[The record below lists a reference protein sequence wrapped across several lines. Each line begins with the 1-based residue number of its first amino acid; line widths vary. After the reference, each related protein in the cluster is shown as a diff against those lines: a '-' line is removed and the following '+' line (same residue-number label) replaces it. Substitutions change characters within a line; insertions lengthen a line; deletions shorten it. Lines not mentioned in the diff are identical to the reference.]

1 MCCTTIAIQWT
12 DKVGL
17 GKEEK
22 ERGVIDLYYNQ
33 RNTFRDIAKELRMW
47 PNVITAILKK
57 KNKGIIV
64 VPLLIAQQQSSSSF
78 ATKAYEL
85 FLKGNST
92 HARI

>member
-22 ERGVIDLYYNQ
+22 ERRIIDLYYNQ
-33 RNTFRDIAKELRMW
+33 RNTFRDIAKELGMS

-57 KNKGIIV
+57 
-64 VPLLIAQQQSSSSF
+64 
-78 ATKAYEL
+78 
-85 FLKGNST
+85 
-92 HARI
+92 